1 MDDQSVPATSGHT
14 LLPDVDVPR
23 PDPPVSVAARV
34 RAWIDWF
41 GIGRLVAASLA
52 TVVVCAGGYWLIRTP
67 PPPTE
72 AGLPRST
79 TSASPTDSTVAGA
92 GVATGADDGSTAAT
106 TTPSWV
112 TVHVA
117 GAVVVPGVY
126 TLPVESRVHHAVD
139 AAGGVTA
146 DAEPDALNLAGRV
159 VDGTRVYVP
168 RIGEVVPAQPA
179 PDQAERGPV
188 DVNRATVEELDE
200 LPGVGPATAAAIVT
214 ERERNGPFAGVD
226 DLERVPGIGPAKL
239 DALRD
244 LATT

>member
-1 MDDQSVPATSGHT
+1 MDDQSVPGASGHAIA
-14 LLPDVDVPR
+14 PDVHPSRPVPPASI
-23 PDPPVSVAARV
+23 PDRL

-41 GIGRLVAASLA
+41 GVGRLLAASLA

-67 PPPTE
+67 PPATE
-72 AGLPRST
+72 AGLSRST
-79 TSASPTDSTVAGA
+79 ASTVPVVSSPADAGG
-92 GVATGADDGSTAAT
+92 GVGALGGSVTAST
-106 TTPSWV
+106 TVLKV

-117 GAVVVPGVY
+117 GAVVAPGVY
-126 TLPVESRVHHAVD
+126 TLSAESRVHHAVD

-146 DAEPDALNLAGRV
+146 DADPDALNLAGQV

-168 RIGEVVPAQPA
+168 RVGEAVPALPA
-179 PDQAERGPV
+179 PAPVERGPV
-188 DVNRATVEELDE
+188 DVNRATEEELDE
-200 LPGVGPATAAAIVT
+200 LPGVGPATAAAIVE

-244 LATT
+244 LVTT